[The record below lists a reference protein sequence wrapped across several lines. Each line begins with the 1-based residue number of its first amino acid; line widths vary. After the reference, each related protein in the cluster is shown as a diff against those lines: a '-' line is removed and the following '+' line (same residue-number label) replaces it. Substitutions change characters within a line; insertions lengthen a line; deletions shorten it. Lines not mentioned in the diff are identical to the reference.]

1 MSLPR
6 RNTASNAEGIAHE
19 GLYVLSNEEHL
30 FVTRYLEPRLTS
42 FNTSVNNVIHER
54 FETHNSE
61 AEEKV
66 DRVINER
73 IDARNSEA
81 SEKIDDLIKTHII
94 SAKEEI
100 LNHIRSEFNMKFN
113 AAVSISTFESELRS
127 KVDEGLNRKQTR
139 MDSEEFQ
146 KQIDEALRKDEE
158 IGKGKGVEGAGEEAN
173 DGREGKESERET
185 EGQAREEELDN
196 NLAPT
201 VEENVPKQITTR
213 QSKRKTAPPP
223 PFPPPRPST
232 SKAIGT
238 IRIKKT
244 KLAEETIVNKPK
256 QITKP
261 PTNKPAPVKPAPRT
275 QSRPIQQQPA
285 EQNLLETNQQI
296 DSSEEEDDEENQGT
310 NGGGM
315 WSGAY
320 QTKNR
325 QQRMTVGG
333 ITLGDAD
340 ER

>member
-1 MSLPR
+1 
-6 RNTASNAEGIAHE
+6 
-19 GLYVLSNEEHL
+19 
-30 FVTRYLEPRLTS
+30 
-42 FNTSVNNVIHER
+42 
-54 FETHNSE
+54 
-61 AEEKV
+61 
-66 DRVINER
+66 
-73 IDARNSEA
+73 
-81 SEKIDDLIKTHII
+81 
-94 SAKEEI
+94 
-100 LNHIRSEFNMKFN
+100 
-113 AAVSISTFESELRS
+113 
-127 KVDEGLNRKQTR
+127 

-238 IRIKKT
+238 IRIKKM

-256 QITKP
+256 RITKP

-275 QSRPIQQQPA
+275 QSRLIQQQPA

-340 ER
+340 EQNPIEEPVSTEPSFDNSIAMRLDEEIGPEGTEMADIGMRNPRIYRLAERDTIRYNDDMYLDNPYAITDQRDGTTQVEPTQKKIV